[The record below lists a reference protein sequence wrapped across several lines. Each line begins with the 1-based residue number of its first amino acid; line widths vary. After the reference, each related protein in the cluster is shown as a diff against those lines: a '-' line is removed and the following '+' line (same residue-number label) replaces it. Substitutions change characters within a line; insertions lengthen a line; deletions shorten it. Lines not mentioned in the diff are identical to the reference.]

1 MSRKIRVLVV
11 DDSTVIRRLLTDA
24 LSSDPAI
31 EVAGIAANGKIALAK
46 IPQLNPDIV
55 TLDMEMP
62 EMDGI
67 TTLVE
72 LRKLYPKLPVIM
84 FSTLTSKGAEAT
96 IDALSKGANDYVCKP
111 ANVGSVNA
119 AITNVKAELI
129 PKVKMFCPWTSPPP
143 APVQL
148 RPVARTQPASVQPS
162 FLTTLNKNR
171 AAKIDI
177 IAIGVSTGG
186 PNALQNIIPFLPA
199 DFPVPIVL
207 VQHMPALFTKHLA
220 ERLNGLSSLKVV
232 EASAGDA
239 IHPGGVWIAP
249 GDYHMTLKRDGTNV
263 KVALNQGTPENSCRP
278 AVDVLFRSVAELY
291 GPSVLSVILTGM
303 GQDGARGCDT
313 IREAGGR
320 TLIQDEATSI
330 VWGMPG
336 AVFRLGLANKV
347 LPLTKIADEL
357 TREAQVG
364 RSKQSLAT
372 QGA

>member
-46 IPQLNPDIV
+46 IPQLNPDII

-72 LRKLYPKLPVIM
+72 VRKLYPKLPVIM

-119 AITNVKAELI
+119 AIANVKFELI
-129 PKVKMFCPWTSPPP
+129 PKVKTFCPWTSPPP
-143 APVQL
+143 APIQL
-148 RPVARTQPASVQPS
+148 LPIARTQPTGLSPS
-162 FLTTLNKNR
+162 FLTTLNKSRNG
-171 AAKIDI
+171 KIDI
-177 IAIGVSTGG
+177 VAIGVSTGG
-186 PNALQNIIPFLPA
+186 PNALQNIIPLLPE
-199 DFPVPIVL
+199 DLPVPIVL

-220 ERLNGLSSLKVV
+220 QRLDGLSSLKVV
-232 EASAGDA
+232 EATAGET
-239 IHPGGVWIAP
+239 INPGGVWIAP
-249 GDYHMTLKRDGTNV
+249 GDFHMTLKRDGTAV
-263 KVALNQGTPENSCRP
+263 KVELSKGTPENSCRP

-291 GPSVLSVILTGM
+291 GPNVLSVVLTGM

-313 IREAGGR
+313 IREAGGH

-336 AVFRLGLANKV
+336 AVFKLGLANKI
-347 LPLTKIADEL
+347 LPLNKIADEII
-357 TREAQVG
+357 REAQVG
-364 RSKQSLAT
+364 RSARSVAT
-372 QGA
+372 LST